1 MEEQCVYPITL
12 VRGKQKTLCCV
23 FDLVSCN
30 ALQQI
35 TGGQSLPHEV
45 LLGVGAVVN
54 LTFINETYLG
64 GKIYVKLLCACSSTQ
79 NYKQV
84 SLVTYFSH
92 QSSCCCHKPRIPA
105 SFPFAVYCLFSH
117 SSLLYNCSRTLI
129 YHWLTLSCLHYLPF
143 LSWCT
148 GTLQIQL
155 NLLRYCSFWLMHPS
169 FKVERFLILPLIS
182 VLPHLSAV
190 SGLMQKCCIN

>member
-1 MEEQCVYPITL
+1 MLNCFVLAAPLKTITRFL
-12 VRGKQKTLCCV
+12 LLPTFYIRVAV
-23 FDLVSCN
+23 
-30 ALQQI
+30 AII
-35 TGGQSLPHEV
+35 TPTSLP
-45 LLGVGAVVN
+45 L
-54 LTFINETYLG
+54 
-64 GKIYVKLLCACSSTQ
+64 
-79 NYKQV
+79 
-84 SLVTYFSH
+84 SLSPP
-92 QSSCCCHKPRIPA
+92 SP
-105 SFPFAVYCLFSH
+105 AVYCLFSH
-117 SSLLYNCSRTLI
+117 SSLLYNRSRTLI

-155 NLLRYCSFWLMHPS
+155 NLLRYCSFRLMHPS